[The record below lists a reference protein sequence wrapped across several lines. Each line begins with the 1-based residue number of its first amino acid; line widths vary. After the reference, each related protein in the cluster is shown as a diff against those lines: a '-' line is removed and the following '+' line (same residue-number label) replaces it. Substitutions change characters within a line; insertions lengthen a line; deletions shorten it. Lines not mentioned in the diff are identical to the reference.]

1 MVFNTPGVYD
11 EAMKALL
18 RTSALVLTLAAAL
31 AACSK
36 APLTVPLED
45 FSISVDAVG
54 NTVGQVFYPKNAAQF
69 DRPVVDIKTI
79 RLSGRVTVSYTA
91 VQAPLVMTF
100 FARTDDPAGAD
111 GCTDAGIV
119 WICDAAKETPISS
132 AYSFPNGETQQ
143 VTLGDP
149 NAKALADGI
158 NQGQIWIGAEV
169 TSGEAAE
176 VTFNFTQMVAKVTL
190 F

>member
-1 MVFNTPGVYD
+1 
-11 EAMKALL
+11 MKTLL

-54 NTVGQVFYPKNAAQF
+54 NTVGQVVYPKNAAQF
-69 DRPVVDIKTI
+69 DRPVVGVKTI

-100 FARTDDPAGAD
+100 YARTDDPGAA
-111 GCTDAGIV
+111 GCTDAGLA
-119 WICDAAKETPISS
+119 WICDAAGETPISS
-132 AYSFPNGETQQ
+132 EYSFANGETQQ

-149 NAKALADGI
+149 NPEALADGI
-158 NQGQIWIGAEV
+158 NQGRIWIGAEV
-169 TSGEAAE
+169 TSGAATG
-176 VTFNFTQMVAKVTL
+176 VTFDFTQMVAEVTV

>member
-1 MVFNTPGVYD
+1 
-11 EAMKALL
+11 MKTLL
-18 RTSALVLTLAAAL
+18 RTSALLLALAAAL

-54 NTVGQVFYPKNAAQF
+54 NTVGQVVYPKNAAQF
-69 DRPVVDIKTI
+69 DRPVVDVKTI
-79 RLSGRVTVSYTA
+79 RLSGQVTVSYTA

-100 FARTDDPAGAD
+100 YARTSDPGAA
-111 GCTDAGIV
+111 GCTDAGLA
-119 WICDAAKETPISS
+119 WICDAAGETPISS
-132 AYSFPNGETQQ
+132 AYSFANGETQQ

-149 NAKALADGI
+149 NPEVLADGI
-158 NQGQIWIGAEV
+158 NQGRIWIGAEV
-169 TSGEAAE
+169 TSGAATG
-176 VTFNFTQMVAKVTL
+176 VTFDFTQMVAEVTV